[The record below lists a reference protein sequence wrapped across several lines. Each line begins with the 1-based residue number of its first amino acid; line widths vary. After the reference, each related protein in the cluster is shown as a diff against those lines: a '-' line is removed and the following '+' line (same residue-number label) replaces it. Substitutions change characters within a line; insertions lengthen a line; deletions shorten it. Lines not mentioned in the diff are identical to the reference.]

1 MKYLKHYWID
11 LNFGKYSTT
20 YNPVEKRHPEKEF
33 PGLDVRFW
41 LIDENDIDICLS
53 AVPDDTEVSDVF
65 DDENKKVVQVLTED
79 QFNSIA
85 IPIQESHNLF
95 VQSMQ
100 QIDDEIKS
108 NLQQQASLKKQES
121 EEALYNL

>member
-11 LNFGKYSTT
+11 LNSVKYSTT
-20 YNPVEKRHPEKEF
+20 HNPVEKRHPEKEF

-65 DDENKKVVQVLTED
+65 DDENKKVVQVLTEE
-79 QFNSIA
+79 QFDSIA
-85 IPIQESHNLF
+85 IPLQESHNLF

-100 QIDDEIKS
+100 EIDDEIKS
-108 NLQQQASLKKQES
+108 NLQQQAFLKKQES